1 MEKTLLLGWL
11 FPKGPGPE
19 KLRQGGLPLLSPAA
33 ILNLAAIP
41 SPSPPST
48 TPPPPPFSNPCLLL
62 INRDVRAARSGTAR
76 GSCPHA
82 EGAAAETR
90 WLCAQE
96 EQPSRRRA
104 EAMQRK
110 REGGEDFTPVCLVL
124 LKEQQLHRRNETSAA
139 DTMLLCFRCQLG
151 NQETNGLTKQ
161 ITEHSAEDS
170 RGRSRR
176 YQRCPCYVWEK
187 AKLDGPQEKFNTYVT
202 LKVQNVKSTTIAVR
216 GNLPSWEQDFMFEIN
231 RLDLGLTVEVW
242 NKGLIWDTMVGTVWI
257 PLRSIRQSNE
267 EGPGEWLTLDSQVI
281 MTDNEICGTKDP
293 TLHLVLLDTRF
304 ELPLDIP
311 EDEARY
317 WAKKLEQLNAMRD
330 QDVTGAYGET
340 NKDPDSAVDDRDSDY
355 RSETSNSIPPPYYS
369 TSQPN
374 ASVHQYPI
382 SHQHRNSRSFS
393 YPRSGNSHDLDY
405 HHQRTVSPT
414 GSYASSA
421 ELSRCSSQL
430 SEEDYGGEYG
440 ERDPYDE
447 NDSYH
452 SCHSSV
458 SYSKGSPDWDPDETQ
473 GAYSDEGG
481 YSKDGGEEVALY
493 EEDDGGL
500 YEGEEDGLY
509 EDEEMMYDDEDLY
522 NLDGTLSEDME
533 PPFTPTPTSTAPPTL
548 DVPSSRPP
556 LEKQSSIHQQQP
568 STQPSNQTSNQAHP
582 PGMTPAAQPPSGQP
596 TAQPPKQ
603 PQPQTQPQ
611 PQPAPSATSFF
622 SMAKPLTA
630 AVTGLAS
637 TFLSSVPT
645 AQPAQ
650 SHPPATAVSQ
660 QHPSAAASSV
670 PPSHPA
676 TMANSAS
683 QPPPNAM
690 DPSSQQTS
698 SSAQPHSQLSDP
710 ATTESPAPEDQAPN
724 LERSHG

>member
-1 MEKTLLLGWL
+1 M
-11 FPKGPGPE
+11 
-19 KLRQGGLPLLSPAA
+19 S
-33 ILNLAAIP
+33 
-41 SPSPPST
+41 
-48 TPPPPPFSNPCLLL
+48 
-62 INRDVRAARSGTAR
+62 
-76 GSCPHA
+76 
-82 EGAAAETR
+82 
-90 WLCAQE
+90 
-96 EQPSRRRA
+96 
-104 EAMQRK
+104 
-110 REGGEDFTPVCLVL
+110 
-124 LKEQQLHRRNETSAA
+124 
-139 DTMLLCFRCQLG
+139 LLCVG
-151 NQETNGLTKQ
+151 VK
-161 ITEHSAEDS
+161 
-170 RGRSRR
+170 
-176 YQRCPCYVWEK
+176 K

-216 GNLPSWEQDFMFEIN
+216 GNLPSWEQDFMFEIS

-257 PLRSIRQSNE
+257 PLHSIRQSNE

-281 MTDNEICGTKDP
+281 MADNEICGTKDP

-304 ELPLDIP
+304 EMPLDIP

-330 QDVTGAYGET
+330 QDYSYQEEQERPLRVPGTQCCNWSLWGDQQNE
-340 NKDPDSAVDDRDSDY
+340 DPDSAVDDRDSDY

-440 ERDPYDE
+440 ERDLYDE

-481 YSKDGGEEVALY
+481 YSKDGGEEAALY

-500 YEGEEDGLY
+500 LYEGEEEGLY

-522 NLDGTLSEDME
+522 NLDGPLSEDME
-533 PPFTPTPTSTAPPTL
+533 PPFTPTPTSTAPPAL
-548 DVPSSRPP
+548 DVPNSRPP
-556 LEKQSSIHQQQP
+556 LEKQNSLHQQQP
-568 STQPSNQTSNQAHP
+568 PAQPSNQSNQAHSA
-582 PGMTPAAQPPSGQP
+582 GMAPTTQPPSGQQ

-603 PQPQTQPQ
+603 PQTQTQPQ

-637 TFLSSVPT
+637 SFLSSVPT

-650 SHPPATAVSQ
+650 SHPSPSAVSQ
-660 QHPSAAASSV
+660 QNHSAAANSV

-676 TMANSAS
+676 TLANSAPAAS
-683 QPPPNAM
+683 QPPSKAM
-690 DPSSQQTS
+690 GPSSEQTPS
-698 SSAQPHSQLSDP
+698 NLNDP
-710 ATTESPAPEDQAPN
+710 ATQSMSFEDQAPMVEEEPW
-724 LERSHG
+724 LEQETMLEKEARTPPAQNEEMIPIEQKEENFEESRPVTPDEEKEMPPESPPVTEEPKEPVDPAVRAKENWHRLYNKVLEQLREFHVIAIVTLTCTLLGHHWSMLTGSRRNVQLTVVW

>member
-1 MEKTLLLGWL
+1 M
-11 FPKGPGPE
+11 
-19 KLRQGGLPLLSPAA
+19 S
-33 ILNLAAIP
+33 
-41 SPSPPST
+41 
-48 TPPPPPFSNPCLLL
+48 
-62 INRDVRAARSGTAR
+62 
-76 GSCPHA
+76 
-82 EGAAAETR
+82 
-90 WLCAQE
+90 
-96 EQPSRRRA
+96 
-104 EAMQRK
+104 
-110 REGGEDFTPVCLVL
+110 
-124 LKEQQLHRRNETSAA
+124 
-139 DTMLLCFRCQLG
+139 LLCVG
-151 NQETNGLTKQ
+151 VK
-161 ITEHSAEDS
+161 
-170 RGRSRR
+170 
-176 YQRCPCYVWEK
+176 K

-216 GNLPSWEQDFMFEIN
+216 GNLPCWEQDFMFEIN

-257 PLRSIRQSNE
+257 PLSSIRQSNE

-281 MTDNEICGTKDP
+281 MADSEICGTKDP

-330 QDVTGAYGET
+330 QDYSYQEEQERPLRVPGTQCCNWSLWGDQQNE
-340 NKDPDSAVDDRDSDY
+340 DPDSAVDDRDSDY

-382 SHQHRNSRSFS
+382 SHQHRSSRSLS
-393 YPRSGNSHDLDY
+393 YPRSGNNQDLDY
-405 HHQRTVSPT
+405 HHQRTISPT

-493 EEDDGGL
+493 QGDDGEL
-500 YEGEEDGLY
+500 YEGEEEGLY

-522 NLDGTLSEDME
+522 NLDGTLSEDLE
-533 PPFTPTPTSTAPPTL
+533 PPFTPTPTSTVPPML
-548 DVPSSRPP
+548 EVPNSRPP
-556 LEKQSSIHQQQP
+556 LEKQSSIHQQP
-568 STQPSNQTSNQAHP
+568 PGKTPNQTSNQAQP
-582 PGMTPAAQPPSGQP
+582 PTAQPPAAQQA
-596 TAQPPKQ
+596 AQPPKQ

-611 PQPAPSATSFF
+611 PQAAPSATSFF

-637 TFLSSVPT
+637 SFLSSVPA
-645 AQPAQ
+645 AQPPQA
-650 SHPPATAVSQ
+650 HPPASAVPQ
-660 QHPSAAASSV
+660 QHQSPPANSV

-676 TMANSAS
+676 TLANSAP
-683 QPPPNAM
+683 QPPSTATGP
-690 DPSSQQTS
+690 PSQQP
-698 SSAQPHSQLSDP
+698 PHSAVPQSHANDP
-710 ATTESPAPEDQAPN
+710 AATQPASLEDVAPPIEEEWLENEMMEEKEVSTPPAQEEEKLPAEQKEEQYEESRPLTPEEQQEAPP
-724 LERSHG
+724 ER

>member
-1 MEKTLLLGWL
+1 M
-11 FPKGPGPE
+11 
-19 KLRQGGLPLLSPAA
+19 S
-33 ILNLAAIP
+33 
-41 SPSPPST
+41 
-48 TPPPPPFSNPCLLL
+48 
-62 INRDVRAARSGTAR
+62 
-76 GSCPHA
+76 
-82 EGAAAETR
+82 
-90 WLCAQE
+90 
-96 EQPSRRRA
+96 
-104 EAMQRK
+104 
-110 REGGEDFTPVCLVL
+110 
-124 LKEQQLHRRNETSAA
+124 
-139 DTMLLCFRCQLG
+139 LLCVG
-151 NQETNGLTKQ
+151 VK
-161 ITEHSAEDS
+161 
-170 RGRSRR
+170 
-176 YQRCPCYVWEK
+176 K

-202 LKVQNVKSTTIAVR
+202 LKVQNVKS
-216 GNLPSWEQDFMFEIN
+216 
-231 RLDLGLTVEVW
+231 
-242 NKGLIWDTMVGTVWI
+242 
-257 PLRSIRQSNE
+257 NE
-267 EGPGEWLTLDSQVI
+267 
-281 MTDNEICGTKDP
+281 
-293 TLHLVLLDTRF
+293 
-304 ELPLDIP
+304 
-311 EDEARY
+311 
-317 WAKKLEQLNAMRD
+317 
-330 QDVTGAYGET
+330 
-340 NKDPDSAVDDRDSDY
+340 DPDSAVDDRDSDY
-355 RSETSNSIPPPYYS
+355 RSETSNSIPPTYYS

-382 SHQHRNSRSFS
+382 SHQHRNIRSYS

-548 DVPSSRPP
+548 DVPGSRPP
-556 LEKQSSIHQQQP
+556 LEKQPSLHQQQQP

-582 PGMTPAAQPPSGQP
+582 PGMAPAAQPPSGQP

-630 AVTGLAS
+630 TVTGLAVEKEKQ
-637 TFLSSVPT
+637 TGWAVG
-645 AQPAQ
+645 AQ
-650 SHPPATAVSQ
+650 T
-660 QHPSAAASSV
+660 
-670 PPSHPA
+670 
-676 TMANSAS
+676 
-683 QPPPNAM
+683 
-690 DPSSQQTS
+690 
-698 SSAQPHSQLSDP
+698 
-710 ATTESPAPEDQAPN
+710 DQ
-724 LERSHG
+724 